1 MEKTLGMRIA
11 DLRRAKGM
19 KQDELAEKLGVS
31 PQAVSKWENDVSCP
45 DIMLLPKLAKEL
57 DVTVDE
63 LLTGK
68 DESAPA
74 VQLVPEEKRKS
85 FDELMLRIKVDSS
98 DNDRVRVNLPLPLI
112 KVFLDAG
119 MSIESMGGD
128 KLKNVNIDWN
138 QIMMLI
144 ENGVVGKLVEIESS
158 DGDRVEIVVE

>member
-119 MSIESMGGD
+119 MSIEGMGGD